1 MPSRFAR
8 DAIILGL
15 LSAIG
20 PFAIDMYLP
29 ALPTIAADL
38 HVSTAATQMTLMV
51 FFVTFGLSQLGYGP
65 AADIWGR
72 KNPLYFG
79 LSVFILGSIG
89 CQFSSG
95 ISALI
100 VFRAVQGLGAAAV
113 MVIPRA
119 IIRDL
124 HTGVDATRLMSL
136 VMLVISVSPCLAPLT
151 GSGLIAVFGWRAI
164 FAAVALTAVLAL
176 MLCFFALEETM
187 PANRRLASSWAAI
200 FRAYGTLLMHRR
212 FLSLTFM
219 GGFAMASF
227 FVFLASSSFIYIDH
241 YGLSTTQFSLAFAVN
256 AMAFIGAS
264 QFSAPLAKRFGVAP
278 VISGAV
284 NFYAVM
290 ALLLFVTTL
299 LGFDRLPVLMSLLF
313 LTFTGLGLV
322 IPASMVLA
330 LDDHG
335 PIAGM
340 AAALGGTLQ
349 MVTGAVVIAV
359 MSPFFDG
366 SVLPMVTAIFIASIC
381 AFILARLT
389 FGQQKPV

>member
-38 HVSTAATQMTLMV
+38 KVSTAATQITLMA
-51 FFVTFGLSQLGYGP
+51 FFVTFGLSQLIYGP

-72 KNPLYFG
+72 KAPLYVG
-79 LSVFILGSIG
+79 LVIFIFASLG
-89 CQFSSG
+89 CQFSAG
-95 ISALI
+95 IWQL
-100 VFRAVQGLGAAAV
+100 VLFRALQGLGAAAV

-151 GSGLIAVFGWRAI
+151 GSGLIAVLSWRAI
-164 FAAVALTAVLAL
+164 FAAVAFIAVLAL
-176 MLCFFALEETM
+176 ALTFFALEETR
-187 PANRRLASSWAAI
+187 PVHQRVASSWRAI
-200 FRAYGTLLMHRR
+200 FVAYGSLLTHGR

-227 FVFLASSSFIYIDH
+227 FVFLASSSFVYIDH
-241 YGLSTTQFSLAFAVN
+241 YGLSPMQFSLAFAVN

-278 VISGAV
+278 VIAGAV
-284 NFYAVM
+284 RFYALM
-290 ALLLFVTTL
+290 ALIALLTTL
-299 LGFDRLPVLMSLLF
+299 AGIDQIAVLMALLF
-313 LTFTGLGLV
+313 LTFAGLGLV

-330 LDDHG
+330 LEDHG

-340 AAALGGTLQ
+340 ASALGGTLQ
-349 MVTGAVVIAV
+349 MVTGAVVIAA
-359 MSPFFDG
+359 MSPFFNG
-366 SVLPMVTAIFIASIC
+366 TVLPMVATIFAASLA
-381 AFILARLT
+381 AFSLSILT
-389 FGQQKPV
+389 FGT

>member
-38 HVSTAATQMTLMV
+38 KVSTAATQITLMA
-51 FFVTFGLSQLGYGP
+51 FFVTFGLSQLVYGP

-72 KNPLYFG
+72 KMPLYVG
-79 LSVFILGSIG
+79 LGIFILASLG
-89 CQFSSG
+89 CQFSAG
-95 ISALI
+95 ISQLI
-100 VFRAVQGLGAAAV
+100 LFRALQGLGAAAV

-151 GSGLIAVFGWRAI
+151 GSGLIAALSWRAI
-164 FAAVALTAVLAL
+164 FAAVAFIAVLAL
-176 MLCFFALEETM
+176 AMTFFALEETR
-187 PANRRLASSWAAI
+187 PVHQRVASSWSAI
-200 FRAYGTLLMHRR
+200 FRAYGSLLTHGR

-227 FVFLASSSFIYIDH
+227 FVFLASSSFVYIDH
-241 YGLSTTQFSLAFAVN
+241 YGLSPTQFSLAFAVN

-278 VISGAV
+278 VISAAV
-284 NFYAVM
+284 NFYAAM
-290 ALLLFVTTL
+290 ALLMCLVTL
-299 LGFDRLPVLMSLLF
+299 AGVDSLPVLMALLF
-313 LTFTGLGLV
+313 MTFGGLGLV
-322 IPASMVLA
+322 VPASMVLA
-330 LDDHG
+330 LEDHG

-340 AAALGGTLQ
+340 ASALGGTLQ
-349 MVTGAVVIAV
+349 MVTGAMVIAA
-359 MSPFFDG
+359 MSPFFGG
-366 SVLPMVTAIFIASIC
+366 SVLPMVITIFLASLC
-381 AFILARLT
+381 AFSLSRLT
-389 FGQQKPV
+389 FAQRKI